1 MNYTL
6 IEGDCIEVMAGFEPC
21 SIDAIVCDP
30 PYGIGFMGKGW
41 DCAVPGD
48 DFAAAAFRVLKPGGH
63 LVAFAATRTIHR
75 LTVALENASFE
86 VRDQIGWVQW
96 QGFPKSL
103 DVSKSIDAAAG
114 VEREHTGIVSSVT
127 GSRNSKGFE
136 KYGNGKGIPESVNM
150 ITAPATDDAKRWQGF
165 GTGLK
170 PAFEPCI
177 LVRKP
182 LAGTVAANVLQHGTG
197 ALNIDGCRFAYGDP
211 AWPGPQS
218 DEHRIGEALTT
229 TRNQSERVVSLPP
242 IKMPL
247 FHIQGRFPA
256 NIYHCPKPSRS
267 EREAGCQHLKPKT
280 GAEAVM
286 REEGTAGL
294 DNPRAGAGR
303 TAQSVKNYHPTVKP
317 SALMAWLCTLV
328 GGQKGSLI
336 LDPFMGSGST
346 GIGCLKAG
354 FNFIGI
360 EKDPDYLAIARARIR
375 QASPMFDRE
384 VAHAPRAS

>member
-30 PYGIGFMGKGW
+30 PYGIGFMGLAF
-41 DCAVPGD
+41 DVSVPGD

-63 LVAFAATRTIHR
+63 LIAFAATRTIHR
-75 LTVALENASFE
+75 LTVALEDAGFE
-86 VRDQIGWVQW
+86 VRDQIGWIQW

-103 DVSKSIDAAAG
+103 DVSKAIDAAAG
-114 VEREHTGIVSSVT
+114 VVRDVVG
-127 GSRNSKGFE
+127 RSKGAATSKTHSLGVFA
-136 KYGNGKGIPESVNM
+136 PEYDE
-150 ITAPATDDAKRWQGF
+150 TAPATDDAKRWQGF

-182 LAGTVAANVLQHGTG
+182 LAGTVAENVLQHGTG

-211 AWPGPQS
+211 AWPGPSGDTERTQRGAHDPTS
-218 DEHRIGEALTT
+218 YSI
-229 TRNQSERVVSLPP
+229 TRDGVTGGHDL
-242 IKMPL
+242 
-247 FHIQGRFPA
+247 GRFPA

-267 EREAGCQHLKPKT
+267 EREAGCEHLKPKT

-294 DNPRAGAGR
+294 TPASGAGR
-303 TAQSVKNYHPTVKP
+303 SAEHVKNYHPTVKP

-354 FNFIGI
+354 FNFVGI

-375 QASPMFDRE
+375 HASPMFDRE
-384 VAHAPRAS
+384 VAHASRAS